1 MSRTRKYRLLAG
13 GVLSVSAAAL
23 QGAITPAA
31 AQTKDPIAQI
41 EEVVVTAR
49 RREERL
55 QDAPVAVT
63 ALSAEALQT
72 RGVESV
78 DQIAKFAPSI
88 RFDGAAA
95 LSGGNYNATVFIRG
109 VGQNDFAIFSDPG
122 VGVYVDGVY
131 YARSIGGTMDA
142 FDVSRIEVL
151 RGPQGT
157 LFGKNTIGGAVVIS
171 TEKPSSQFGSKI
183 EGTIGSLDRRD
194 LKGNINIPLSDKV
207 ALRLSAARLTR
218 DGYGKRLTTGD
229 DLGDRNATAARAQL
243 RWQAS
248 DNVTVDLSADYTRA
262 REHSAPQK
270 LLVIG
275 AVPGFV
281 IGPFMPNYNTYV
293 APSQGVTAPNGAKA
307 LNTSFLTDDPFT
319 TYGTGPN
326 VNDLDLWGTSATV
339 DWDLGNVSFKSIT
352 AVRGLTATFARDGDN
367 TPFTFRETFNHDVQ
381 AQYSQE
387 FQLSGLAFGDKLTWV
402 TGAYVFKERGTDS
415 GYAKLA
421 LGLAPGVSP
430 PPYSP
435 SAGVYTKVTSTT
447 YALFAQ
453 GSYSLT
459 ERLSATVGARLNR
472 DDKDYVLDHRRIRDG
487 GVIAQVAK
495 SGSWDS
501 FTPKLGLEFKATPD
515 VLLYASAGKGFK
527 SGGFNARPLNDA
539 SEVTEYQPE
548 TLLTYELGAKTAWL
562 DRRLIL
568 NLAGYFSDYQDIQV
582 TVNQT
587 PRNFVA
593 NAAAGEVKGVE
604 LELQARPTVN
614 WSFNFGA
621 GYMDAKYTEVGS
633 GLAAGQVLPITLATH
648 FVKAPEWTANGGV
661 EYSRELSAGGR
672 IVARVDWTYY
682 STVYN
687 DVANDPDLTQPGYDL
702 FGARIGY
709 TSPDQLWQAA
719 LFGSNL
725 SDERYMVSGNA
736 SSGFG
741 LKEASFGR
749 PREWGVSLSR
759 KF

>member
-1 MSRTRKYRLLAG
+1 MSTKTSRCVRAG
-13 GVLSVSAAAL
+13 GFLICAAAGFQTL
-23 QGAITPAA
+23 STPVN
-31 AQTKDPIAQI
+31 AQAVEPSAQI

-63 ALSAEALQT
+63 ALSAQALQN
-72 RGVESV
+72 RGVDSV

-109 VGQNDFAIFSDPG
+109 VGQNDFAIYSDPG
-122 VGVYVDGVY
+122 VGTYVDGVY
-131 YARSIGGTMDA
+131 YARSIGGTLDA
-142 FDVSRIEVL
+142 FDVSSIQVL

-157 LFGKNTIGGAVVIS
+157 LFGKNTIGGAVVI
-171 TEKPSSQFGSKI
+171 TTAQPGDAFGGKI
-183 EGTIGSLDRRD
+183 EATTGSLNRFD
-194 LKGNINIPLSDKV
+194 LKGYVDIPLGEKV
-207 ALRLSAARLTR
+207 SARLSAARLTR
-218 DGYGKRLTTGD
+218 DGYGKRLLTGD

-243 RWQAS
+243 RWEAS
-248 DNVTVDLSADYTRA
+248 DTVTVALSADYTRA

-275 AVPGFV
+275 AAPGFA
-281 IGPFMPNYNTYV
+281 IGPFMANFNTFV
-293 APSQGVTAPNGAKA
+293 APGLGITAPNGQKT
-307 LNTSFLTDDPFT
+307 LNTSFLTDDPYT

-326 VNDLDLWGTSATV
+326 INNLDLWGVSGTI
-339 DWDLGNVSFKSIT
+339 DWNLGAVTFKSIT
-352 AVRGLTATFARDGDN
+352 AVRGLKATFARDGDN
-367 TPFTFRETFNHDVQ
+367 TPFTYRETFNHDVQ

-387 FQLSGLAFGDKLTWV
+387 FQLSGQSFDNRLTWV

-415 GYAKLA
+415 GYALLA
-421 LGLAPGVSP
+421 PGLAPGASP

-435 SAGVYTKVTSTT
+435 SAAIYTRVNATT
-447 YALFAQ
+447 YAVFAQ

-459 ERLSATVGARLNR
+459 DRLSATVGARFNR
-472 DDKDYVLDHRRIRDG
+472 DEKDYTLDHHRRRDG
-487 GVIAQVAK
+487 GVIAQLDK
-495 SGSWDS
+495 SASWNS
-501 FTPKLGLEFKATPD
+501 FTPKVGLEFKATPD

-539 SEVTEYQPE
+539 SEVTQYDPE
-548 TLLTYELGAKTAWL
+548 TLLTYEAGAKTAWF

-568 NLAGYFSDYQDIQV
+568 NVAGYFSDYQDIQV

-593 NAAAGEVKGVE
+593 NAAGGEVKGVE
-604 LELQARPTVN
+604 IELQARPTAH
-614 WSFNFGA
+614 WALNFGL
-621 GYMDAKYTEVGS
+621 GRMDAKYTEVGT
-633 GLAAGQVLPITLATH
+633 GLTPDQVLPITLATH
-648 FVKAPEWTANGGV
+648 FVKAPKWTLNGGV
-661 EYSRELSAGGR
+661 EYTRDLPGGGS
-672 IVARVDWTYY
+672 VTARADWTHY

-709 TSPDQLWQAA
+709 TSPDGLWQAA
-719 LFGSNL
+719 IFGSNL

-749 PREWGVSLSR
+749 PREWGASLSR

>member
-1 MSRTRKYRLLAG
+1 MSSTRKYRLLAG
-13 GVLSVSAAAL
+13 GLLSVSAAAL
-23 QGAITPAA
+23 QGAITPAV

-63 ALSAEALQT
+63 ALSGDALQT

-171 TEKPSSQFGSKI
+171 TAKPGSEFGGKI

-194 LKGNINIPLSDKV
+194 LKGNVDIPLSDKV

-293 APSQGVTAPNGAKA
+293 APSQGITAPNGAKT

-387 FQLSGLAFGDKLTWV
+387 FQLSGNSFDDRLSWV

-487 GVIAQVAK
+487 GVIAQVTK

-527 SGGFNARPLNDA
+527 SGGYNARPLNDA

-593 NAAAGEVKGVE
+593 NAAAGEVKGIE
-604 LELQARPTVN
+604 LEFQARPTVN

-648 FVKAPEWTANGGV
+648 FVKAPKWTANGGV
-661 EYSRELSAGGR
+661 EYSRELPVGGR

-687 DVANDPDLTQPGYDL
+687 DVANDPDLTQSGYDL